1 MSWRLTRRAAL
12 SAGLGTGA
20 TFALG
25 GAGRAPPQRIVS
37 LNPCIDAILVRVA
50 DRRQIAAL
58 SHYSRDPGSSSI
70 TDIALALPVTHES
83 AEEVVA
89 LRPDLLLTGSHT
101 SPATRAAL
109 ARMGIKAEEFPVP
122 ETVEKSLAQV
132 ARVARL
138 AGHPDRGE
146 TLIAAIRAAIAAA
159 APPAGAPRLTAL
171 VYQSSGFASAQG
183 TLVDEMLRR
192 TGFTNAAPRY
202 GLTRTANVP
211 LERLIADPPDVLLAG
226 VPKPGAPSWA
236 DRVLEHPALA
246 QVSARMR
253 REVFPQ
259 RLMNCGGPVLI
270 ETARAL
276 AAARDDA
283 LRARG

>member
-1 MSWRLTRRAAL
+1 M
-12 SAGLGTGA
+12 
-20 TFALG
+20 ALG
-25 GAGRAPPQRIVS
+25 GAATPAPRRVVS
-37 LNPCIDAILVRVA
+37 LNPCLDAILVRVA
-50 DRRQIAAL
+50 DRSQIAAL
-58 SHYSRDPGSSSI
+58 SHYSRDRGSSSI
-70 TDIALALPVTHES
+70 VDIAQVLPFTYES

-89 LRPDLLLTGSHT
+89 LRPDLLLSGNHT

-109 ARMGIKAEEFPVP
+109 ARMGLHAEEFPVP
-122 ETVEKSLAQV
+122 ESVEASLAQV

-138 AGHPDRGE
+138 VGRPDRGE

-159 APPAGAPRLTAL
+159 APAPGTPRLSAL
-171 VYQSSGFASAQG
+171 VYQSNGFASARG

-192 TGFTNAAPRY
+192 TGFDNVAPRY
-202 GLTRTANVP
+202 GLKRTANVP

-226 VPKPGAPSWA
+226 IPKPGAPSWA
-236 DRVLEHPALA
+236 DRVLEHPALS

-276 AAARDDA
+276 ASARDDA